1 MKSRIREL
9 LRRRKIRKLR
19 RPTPLTS
26 RRGFVVR
33 GVGLLATGMAL
44 VGSRLARGTP
54 RVSEKYLPPVRP
66 PSASHDDAEFRALC
80 VRCGLCGTVCENG
93 CIKFYGLDEPGRGA
107 GTPFLDVRRRS
118 CTLCMRCT
126 DICPTGA
133 LQKIEDDLTVIA
145 DTVRMGTAVV
155 DPDRCLSYLGR
166 VCGYCYDAC
175 PLPSHAIKLVPPA
188 KPIVIEEGC
197 VGCGRCVELC
207 PQNPT
212 AIDVWRDLP
221 RLAREVPA

>member
-1 MKSRIREL
+1 MRQRIAEI
-9 LRRRKIRKLR
+9 LRRRRIRKLR
-19 RPTPLTS
+19 RPKPVTS
-26 RRGFVVR
+26 RRCFVAQ
-33 GVGLLATGMAL
+33 GVGLLVGGAAL

-54 RVSEKYLPPVRP
+54 RMREKYLPPVRP
-66 PSASHDDAEFRALC
+66 PSASQDDAEFQAAC
-80 VRCGLCGTVCENG
+80 IRCGLCGTVCENG
-93 CIKFYGLDEPGRGA
+93 CIKFFGLDEPAHGA
-107 GTPFLDVRRRS
+107 LTPFLDVRRRS

-126 DICPTGA
+126 AICPTGA

-145 DTVRMGTAVV
+145 DSVRMGTAVV

-175 PLPSHAIKLVPPA
+175 PLPGQAIRLVAPA
-188 KPIVIEEGC
+188 KPVVIAEGC

-221 RLAREVPA
+221 RLAAEEVA